1 MKHSEWLDQ
10 TAGDA
15 SEREIA
21 KRAGISNTT
30 IHGQIQRGHFPAES
44 VIRIAEAFDH
54 HPVTA
59 LIDTGHLGAKWAAR
73 ADAREALRDATDEDL
88 AEEILRRMKRG
99 TASRTLTTDVDQLE
113 QARSKRTKSALPD
126 DGIVR
131 EWDDSI
137 PHAAD
142 SSPDEDALRE
152 ERGEDLID

>member
-1 MKHSEWLDQ
+1 MKHSEWIHRATDGA
-10 TAGDA
+10 T
-15 SEREIA
+15 ERAVA
-21 KRAGISNTT
+21 KRIGISHTTVNT
-30 IHGQIQRGHFPAES
+30 QLQREHLSAEN
-44 VIRIAEAFDH
+44 VIKIAEAFDI
-54 HPVTA
+54 HPITA
-59 LIDTGHLGAKWAAR
+59 LIDTGYVAAKWAMLS
-73 ADAREALRDATDEDL
+73 DIPGALRDATDENL

-99 TASRTLTTDVDQLE
+99 TATRALTTDVDQLE
-113 QARSKRTKSALPD
+113 QARSKRAKSAFPA